1 MQQHGSQHVAALS
14 GVVVHLRARC
24 ARRRLRALLPR
35 TPLAVIQMACPMQ
48 VSYQGLQQLVRKL
61 TAATVCCRHKLV
73 MQARRQLAARF
84 SNIWH
89 RFCCT

>member
-1 MQQHGSQHVAALS
+1 M
-14 GVVVHLRARC
+14 VHLRARC

-73 MQARRQLAARF
+73 MQARRQVASGGALQQHLAPF
-84 SNIWH
+84 LLHIDGSGDMLH
-89 RFCCT
+89 RRV